1 MAPSSGSAVAVNNP
15 LASAVTILD
24 PVPES
29 VVIVVWPVILTTGS
43 ELPPLKESVVPFT
56 TKLL

>member
-29 VVIVVWPVILTTGS
+29 VVIVVWPVIFTTGS
-43 ELPPLKESVVPFT
+43 ELPPLKESEVPFT